1 MSADLQLTS
10 YTHSVIHKVVVFFCV
25 RVQQLQGVWAADV
38 TDGTCVAV
46 NNKYRLMAFGC
57 ARYASAN
64 PPLCPY
70 LNSCEGKKTWVCV
83 FVCICVSQR
92 LFVVL
97 AVCVCVQCEN
107 LSVSVCRDLPSVC
120 LCNLPGWQEF
130 LFLLAPRSTSS
141 SLSTSLTV
149 AHARTTLQLFNCL
162 LSKQSF
168 SDNKRNLS
176 VKLNEEKT
184 VLCDHVYHLH
194 LSLFFNSIGKCLLL

>member
-1 MSADLQLTS
+1 MHLQTRLSVRILTAVKGRKLGCVCS
-10 YTHSVIHKVVVFFCV
+10 FASVSHRDCSLSL
-25 RVQQLQGVWAADV
+25 R
-38 TDGTCVAV
+38 
-46 NNKYRLMAFGC
+46 
-57 ARYASAN
+57 
-64 PPLCPY
+64 
-70 LNSCEGKKTWVCV
+70 
-83 FVCICVSQR
+83 
-92 LFVVL
+92 
-97 AVCVCVQCEN
+97 CVCVQCEN

-162 LSKQSF
+162 LSKRSF

-194 LSLFFNSIGKCLLL
+194 LSLFF

>member
-1 MSADLQLTS
+1 M
-10 YTHSVIHKVVVFFCV
+10 C
-25 RVQQLQGVWAADV
+25 VQQLQGVWAADV

-83 FVCICVSQR
+83 R
-92 LFVVL
+92 LHLCLTEIVR
-97 AVCVCVQCEN
+97 CPCGVCVQCEN

-141 SLSTSLTV
+141 SLSTSLSMFCT
-149 AHARTTLQLFNCL
+149 
-162 LSKQSF
+162 
-168 SDNKRNLS
+168 
-176 VKLNEEKT
+176 
-184 VLCDHVYHLH
+184 
-194 LSLFFNSIGKCLLL
+194 SLK